1 MYAADDRF
9 SPLDEPFPRILAA
22 ARAGGDWAWREL
34 YMAIA
39 PHLHRY
45 LRARGIADPDDV
57 VGETFLRV
65 VRHAASF
72 EGDGPAFR
80 AWVFTIGRNVAIDAA
95 RQRARRPEDVLGDLR
110 GLGPSG
116 DAEADASMLGTSTRD
131 DGTTQVTYNGHPLYL
146 YSGDTAQGQVN
157 GEGVDGVWFA
167 VTSDGSAAQ
176 ATSSSKGGGYGN
188 GYGGG

>member
-1 MYAADDRF
+1 MYAADNGF

-57 VGETFLRV
+57 LGETFLRV

-95 RQRARRPEDVLGDLR
+95 RRRSRRPEDVLGDLR

-116 DAEADASMLGTSTRD
+116 DAEADALRSLAETQMRELLDELSDDQRDVLLLRFLSDLTFGEIASVIGKREGTVRMIQNRALAALRGKISEV
-131 DGTTQVTYNGHPLYL
+131 GVTP
-146 YSGDTAQGQVN
+146 
-157 GEGVDGVWFA
+157 
-167 VTSDGSAAQ
+167 
-176 ATSSSKGGGYGN
+176 
-188 GYGGG
+188 

>member
-116 DAEADASMLGTSTRD
+116 DAEADALRSLAETQMRELLDELSDDQRDVLLLRFLSDLTFGEIASVIGKREGTVRMIQNRALAALRGKISEV
-131 DGTTQVTYNGHPLYL
+131 GVTP
-146 YSGDTAQGQVN
+146 
-157 GEGVDGVWFA
+157 
-167 VTSDGSAAQ
+167 
-176 ATSSSKGGGYGN
+176 
-188 GYGGG
+188 